1 MMRRRPTRS
10 AMRVGPVAA
19 VLFAARDE
27 AEQARHGYI
36 GVEHV
41 LIALALP
48 GAPVTRGLL
57 AEQDITLD
65 RARAAVRLVLG
76 SGRGDGPGHD
86 AATLLATLGV
96 DLDEIRREVRRQF
109 GPDAIDR
116 LSQSEIGKN
125 LRRGPLCGLPSAPAL
140 KKAVSTLLE
149 GSGQR
154 FSPTRLHE
162 RLLRAAL
169 EVNSPGLT
177 AVLAELDVP
186 AHRLR
191 AVVSAN
197 LRLAS

>member
-1 MMRRRPTRS
+1 
-10 AMRVGPVAA
+10 MRVGPVAGI
-19 VLFAARDE
+19 LLAARTE
-27 AEQARHGYI
+27 AEQARHGYV
-36 GVEHV
+36 GLEHV

-48 GAPVTRGLL
+48 SAPVSRGLL
-57 AEQDITLD
+57 AEQQITLD
-65 RARAAVRLVLG
+65 RARAAVRLVVG
-76 SGRGDGPGHD
+76 SGRGDGPRHD
-86 AATLLATLGV
+86 PATLLATLGV
-96 DLDEIRREVRRQF
+96 DLDEVRREVRRQF

-116 LSQSEIGKN
+116 LSRSEIGKN

-149 GSGQR
+149 GSGQS

-162 RLLRAAL
+162 RLLLAAL
-169 EVNSPGLT
+169 DINSPGLT